1 MNVLCLVESL
11 KPLMSSLG
19 NELSVNPLKD
29 NAKLHFCFVTSK
41 FFCVILLF
49 VLKKLVFVFADRIF
63 LRLLRLTFTFDILL
77 KEHVFTIKNSIS
89 KLPYPI
95 TENQQ
100 AGFP

>member
-19 NELSVNPLKD
+19 NELSINPLKD

-49 VLKKLVFVFADRIF
+49 ILKKSRFVLTNRIF
-63 LRLLRLTFTFDILL
+63 LLFLRLAFTFNILFE
-77 KEHVFTIKNSIS
+77 EHVFTIENSVS

-95 TENQQ
+95 TKNQ
-100 AGFP
+100 

>member
-1 MNVLCLVESL
+1 MNVLNQLLGL
-11 KPLMSSLG
+11 KPLSSYLG
-19 NELSVNPLKD
+19 NESLSIPLKD